1 MINLVTYVCVNEL
14 LDNDTL
20 ETFHED
26 VLKNAS
32 YITNVDGT
40 IWIEGV
46 DCLYIVDNDE
56 VRVLVAE

>member
-1 MINLVTYVCVNEL
+1 MINLVTTVTVNEL

-26 VLKNAS
+26 VLSNAS
-32 YITNVDGT
+32 YVSNVDGT

-56 VRVLVAE
+56 VRVLLAE